1 MIKHAT
7 ETAHDLVTKYGMSEK
22 LGPRTFG
29 NTQELIFL
37 GREMTGEKD
46 YSETVG
52 NEIDSEVSKV
62 IEKTLNIAKS
72 VVSKHRVV
80 LDKIAKALMEKET
93 LEQGE
98 FYKIIKSFNLK
109 QVGLK

>member
-1 MIKHAT
+1 M
-7 ETAHDLVTKYGMSEK
+7 VTRYGMSEK

-29 NTQELIFL
+29 KTQELIFL
-37 GREMTGEKD
+37 GREMTTEKD

-52 NEIDSEVSKV
+52 TQIDAEVNNI
-62 IEKTLNIAKS
+62 IEKTLSIAKKI
-72 VVSKHRVV
+72 VTTHHAV
-80 LDKIAKALMEKET
+80 LDAIAKALMEKET

-109 QVGLK
+109 QVGLKA